1 VVGLETALP
10 LTLQLVEAGVLSLS
24 AAIQKLTWNPAR
36 IFGLPYGTLSI
47 GAPADVVVF
56 DPQQRWTVNPSR
68 LHSKS
73 KNTPFAGKE
82 LKGRVVVTLV
92 DGRIVY
98 DARKIKSQRANVK
111 CQN

>member
-24 AAIQKLTWNPAR
+24 AAIQKLTCNPAR
-36 IFGLPYGTLSI
+36 IFGLPYGSLSV
-47 GAPADVVVF
+47 GAPADIVVF
-56 DPQQRWTVNPSR
+56 DPRQRWTVSPKS

-82 LKGRVVVTLV
+82 MKGKAVLTLV
-92 DGRIVY
+92 DGRVVY
-98 DARKIKSQRANVK
+98 DGRKRSAED
-111 CQN
+111 